1 MQKKWQLIEVP
12 DREEFSTIPSLLFAS
27 RNLVDPNEIA
37 AFVSPDWD
45 SGIHDPFL
53 FRQMPAAVE
62 RIYQALDAGEHVTV
76 HGDYDADGVTGSAVM
91 ISVLKF
97 LIEMRG
103 PQEKMPVIDF
113 YIPHR
118 DEEGYGLH
126 PKTIEMLHERG
137 TTLIITVDCGISCVA
152 EIAQAN
158 ELGIETIVVDHHQF
172 GETLPDGYLIHPKL
186 PGEAYPFPH
195 LAAVGVAF
203 KFACALLSEGRG
215 RGLPIVVG
223 WEKWLLDFV
232 SIATVTDMVPMV
244 GENRVLET
252 FGLKVLNKTRRPGLR
267 KLIELSGCEL
277 GKLTTES
284 VGFALGPRINAAGRM
299 DRATVALQLMLAES
313 VEEASI
319 LGAQIEKLNRQRQET
334 TKSMMQD
341 AELKLAEAS
350 PFNVLVLSSETW
362 SPSLVGIVA
371 GRLLEAHGK
380 PSVIIGKFGDRWV
393 GSGRS
398 FASYDI
404 TEAMKRSSGELLS
417 HVGGHVQ
424 ACGFSFS
431 GDASLDLVT
440 AQLRADAAERLSA
453 DSCVPVLM
461 IDAEVSFDDLSW
473 ELVETLNQFEP
484 FGMEN
489 RRPVFLTRKVEVL
502 ACDLIGSTQNHV
514 RCTLRHL
521 SGRSMKCI
529 GFSFGPRISEFALGT
544 YIDVVYDVSVNEW
557 NGHREI
563 QCKLVDVRPAEL

>member
-1 MQKKWQLIEVP
+1 MQKRWQLIDQPEQ
-12 DREEFSTIPSLLFAS
+12 DESSSITSRLFAQ
-27 RNLVDPNEIA
+27 RGLLEENDIA

-62 RIYQALDAGEHVTV
+62 RIFQALDAGEHVTI

-91 ISVLKF
+91 ISVLRF
-97 LIEMRG
+97 LIEVRG

-126 PKTIEMLHERG
+126 AKTVELLRERG
-137 TTLIITVDCGISCVA
+137 TTLIVTVDCGISCVA

-203 KFACALLSEGRG
+203 KFACALLSEARG
-215 RGLPIVVG
+215 RGLPVVIG
-223 WEKWLLDFV
+223 WEKWLLDYV
-232 SIATVTDMVPMV
+232 SIATVTDMVPMI

-267 KLIELSGCEL
+267 KLIELSGCEM
-277 GKLTTES
+277 GKMTTES
-284 VGFALGPRINAAGRM
+284 VGFSLGPRINAAGRM
-299 DRATVALQLMLAES
+299 DRATVALQLMLAEG
-313 VEEASI
+313 VEEASM

-334 TKSMMQD
+334 TKLMMK
-341 AELKLAEAS
+341 ETEEKLVEAI
-350 PFNVLVLSSETW
+350 PHNVLVLSSENW

-380 PSVIIGKFGDRWV
+380 PTVIIGKFGDRWV

-404 TEAMKRSSGELLS
+404 TEAMKRSGGELLS

-431 GDASLDLVT
+431 GDESLRQVVSR
-440 AQLRADAAERLSA
+440 LRDDANERLSVET
-453 DSCVPVLM
+453 CVPMLL
-461 IDAEVSFDDLSW
+461 IDAEVSFEDLTW
-473 ELVETLNQFEP
+473 ELIDTLNQFEP
-484 FGMEN
+484 FGMDN
-489 RRPVFLTRKVEVL
+489 RRPIFMTRRVEVL
-502 ACDLIGSTQNHV
+502 SCDLIGSTQSHV

-521 SGRSMKCI
+521 SGRTMKCV
-529 GFSFGPRISEFALGT
+529 GFSFGPRFSEFALGT
-544 YIDVVYDVSVNEW
+544 YLDVVYDVSVNEW